1 MSFRTKLDFQSG
13 TFAREG
19 ARFRAFT
26 PAHAV
31 NVLTD
36 LDLDD
41 LYAQGKRIILLDV
54 DNTIV
59 HHNADEATPEI
70 GAWIAKAR
78 TLGFDM
84 CIISNTNRVE
94 RLATIA
100 NSVGV
105 ETVRGRMKPSRAM
118 FDMALAKFNRRPEEA
133 LMVGD
138 QLMTDVLG
146 ANRAGIDAVWVAKMP
161 GSHEFIGTRV
171 NRIVER
177 FLQSQIYKSLVTAPE
192 PASTTTID
200 SELPIDSPAALLDE
214 HAPLESQTQG
224 GIVRQLAKFLVVG
237 ASSFAID
244 FGIRFV
250 LHQLWSIDGELVSVR
265 VGRWL
270 VATFP
275 ALFGGAA
282 SDPGKSSLFLF
293 VLVSATVATY
303 NGFYWNRRWTFRV
316 KGDESRARQLRR
328 VYFLGYIGL
337 GFNAALSQLFNN
349 IIPGH
354 GRQSLFFATLVA
366 AAIVSIYNFLG
377 QRFWAFR

>member
-1 MSFRTKLDFQSG
+1 MTPRRKLQFRTGSFTRD
-13 TFAREG
+13 G

-31 NVLTD
+31 NALND
-36 LDLDD
+36 LDLAD
-41 LYAQGKRIILLDV
+41 LHAQGKRLILMDV
-54 DNTIV
+54 DNTLV

-70 GAWIAKAR
+70 AAWIAEAR
-78 TLGFDM
+78 SLGFDM
-84 CIISNTNRVE
+84 CIVSNTNRLD
-94 RLATIA
+94 RLARIA
-100 NSVGV
+100 EGLGV
-105 ETVRGRMKPSRAM
+105 TTVRGRFKPSRTM
-118 FDMALAKFNRRPEEA
+118 FDMALEKFKRRPEEA

-161 GSHEFIGTRV
+161 GSREFVGTRV
-171 NRIVER
+171 NRLLER

-192 PASTTTID
+192 PAPAA
-200 SELPIDSPAALLDE
+200 EHPIDSPAALLDE
-214 HAPLESQTQG
+214 GAPPETQTPS
-224 GIVRQLAKFLVVG
+224 GIVRQIAKFLIVG

-244 FGIRFV
+244 FGIRFA
-250 LHQLWSIDGELVSVR
+250 LHQLWQMDGELVSVR

-270 VATFP
+270 IATFP
-275 ALFGGAA
+275 AVFGGA
-282 SDPGKSSLFLF
+282 SDPSKASLFVF

-316 KGDESRARQLRR
+316 QGDESRARQLRR
-328 VYFLGYIGL
+328 VYLLGYIGL
-337 GFNAALSQLFNN
+337 AFNAVLSQLFNN

-354 GRQSLFFATLVA
+354 GRQSLFVATLLA
-366 AAIVSIYNFLG
+366 AACVSVYNFLG